1 MTLTQLSDQV
11 SVCGQI
17 SVADV
22 ADIAAQGF
30 GTVICNRPDG
40 EGPDQTPWAEIE
52 AACKAQGMVTHYIPM
67 SPMGLTGTEVPAF
80 AEALKGAEGKVLAYC
95 RTGNRSSILWQQA
108 VNTA

>member
-17 SVADV
+17 TAADV
-22 ADIAAQGF
+22 AEFAAQGF

-40 EGPDQTPWAEIE
+40 ESFDQTPWAEIE
-52 AACKAQGMVTHYIPM
+52 AACKEHGLAAHYIPM
-67 SPMGLTGTEVPAF
+67 SPAGLTGTEIPAF
-80 AEALKGAEGKVLAYC
+80 ADVLKGAEGKVLAYC

-108 VNTA
+108 VNIA